1 MQWHNP
7 VGGCTTVFSVISLLS
22 SLQHLGVQIFTSLGS
37 RPVLVV
43 RRKCLSQRAWL
54 AVWVCGYTITW
65 LSRNLQQTVKINV
78 GPSDSNGKRKVTT
91 RLCWRLRLK
100 LNAFTHIT
108 LFKYHS
114 CSVKHFVVEVKTQ
127 KKKKHPKTKKTN
139 LTDTRILEKVRIAR
153 RYLPDGK
160 NCSSTELLANR
171 FLRSLRCHQNRNLD
185 LSVYSEPR
193 QRGTKMPLLWVETN
207 IVKWVIKGSCH
218 TPSPLTSLFLHVV
231 WKSWKLKIWSLKKD

>member
-1 MQWHNP
+1 MWARVTQMEK
-7 VGGCTTVFSVISLLS
+7 GKSQLGCADGSGSSSMLS
-22 SLQHLGVQIFTSLGS
+22 HILHYLNITAALWNI
-37 RPVLVV
+37 L
-43 RRKCLSQRAWL
+43 WL
-54 AVWVCGYTITW
+54 
-65 LSRNLQQTVKINV
+65 K
-78 GPSDSNGKRKVTT
+78 
-91 RLCWRLRLK
+91 LRL
-100 LNAFTHIT
+100 
-108 LFKYHS
+108 
-114 CSVKHFVVEVKTQ
+114 

-207 IVKWVIKGSCH
+207 IVKWVIKGSCP

>member
-114 CSVKHFVVEVKTQ
+114 CSVKHYVVEVKTQ
-127 KKKKHPKTKKTN
+127 KKKKPQN
-139 LTDTRILEKVRIAR
+139 WRNQLDWYTDI
-153 RYLPDGK
+153 GK
-160 NCSSTELLANR
+160 GENSQE
-171 FLRSLRCHQNRNLD
+171 
-185 LSVYSEPR
+185 V
-193 QRGTKMPLLWVETN
+193 
-207 IVKWVIKGSCH
+207 
-218 TPSPLTSLFLHVV
+218 PSRWQKLFEHRVV
-231 WKSWKLKIWSLKKD
+231 SK